1 MNEGRLHLPRWAHFP
16 LLLTVALLMA
26 AMARAEISTELLRE
40 VFPAARRIG
49 PIEGN
54 PPAAAVFD
62 ESGAVGFLFFT
73 QAVIGSLGYS
83 GKPIDVAVGLT
94 LDGKIA
100 GARLM
105 QHQEPILMLGI
116 GAAALDRFVALHRG
130 HDLRAPVAIKAVAPS
145 AGQPDAIAGA
155 TVSSLLLR
163 EAILRSARTI
173 ARSRGIATSAE
184 SRTKLELDRFEPRD
198 WEALRD
204 EGAIAQLRLTGTDV
218 ARRRGGDASLSPE
231 ILFID
236 FYAALA
242 TPAGI
247 GRNLL
252 GDRLFNE
259 IVGRLGDGD
268 QAIILAAN
276 GLYSFKG
283 SGFTRGGTFDRVR
296 IVQGGTNFALDAKMH
311 HRLDALGAGMPAFR
325 EIGLF
330 VLPAATGFDATAP
343 WRIELLVEG
352 PDSQRPPIVFPNAY
366 ALPARFLRSAESQS
380 DDAAPALWE
389 RVWHERIG
397 RIAICAAALVAL
409 TLILVLQDRFAR
421 HAVLYRRVRLGFLVF
436 TLGWLG
442 WYAAAQLSV
451 VNILTFA
458 QALLTGFRWDF
469 FLLEPVVFL
478 LWGFVAVALLFWGRG
493 VFCGWLCPFGAL
505 QDLTYRLGRWL
516 KLPALRLPFVV
527 HERLAALKYVAFLLI
542 FALSLNYTAHSLALA
557 EIEPFKTAVVLKF
570 MRAWPFVLYALLLL
584 AAGMV
589 LERAF
594 CRYLCPLGAGLA
606 IPARLRLF
614 EWLKRKKQCGTECQI
629 CASRC
634 PVQAIHPDGRINPNE
649 CIYCLN
655 CQLLYY
661 DATTCP
667 PLIARRQR
675 RAARVDAGGASHAP
689 VALP

>member
-1 MNEGRLHLPRWAHFP
+1 MPRWIR
-16 LLLTVALLMA
+16 LLLVLAAVAMA
-26 AMARAEISTELLRE
+26 APAAWAQVDAETLAE

-54 PPAAAVFD
+54 PPAAIAYD
-62 ESGAVGFLFFT
+62 GERALGFVLFSH
-73 QAVIGSLGYS
+73 AVIGSLGYS
-83 GKPIDVAVGLT
+83 GKPIDIAVGLT
-94 LDGKIA
+94 QDGRIA

-105 QHQEPILMLGI
+105 RHQEPILVLGI
-116 GAAALDRFVALHRG
+116 GEAALHRFVAEHRG
-130 HDLRAPVAIKAVAPS
+130 LDIRAPVAVAAVVSP
-145 AGQPDAIAGA
+145 AGKIDAIAGA

-163 EAILRSARTI
+163 EAILRSARAV
-173 ARSRGIATSAE
+173 ARSRGIGTTPAAAGAID
-184 SRTKLELDRFEPRD
+184 LDRFEVRD
-198 WEALRD
+198 WDALRE
-204 EGAIAQLRLTGTDV
+204 EGAVVQLRLTGADV
-218 ARRRGGDASLSPE
+218 ARRRGEDPAVPAE
-231 ILFID
+231 ILFVD
-236 FYAALA
+236 LHAALA

-252 GDRLFNE
+252 GDRQFNDL
-259 IVGRLGDGD
+259 VGRLADGE
-268 QAIILAAN
+268 QALLLAAN

-283 SGFTRGGTFDRVR
+283 SGFVRSGRFDRIR
-296 IVQGGTNFALDAKMH
+296 LVQGERTITLETSMH
-311 HRLDALGAGMPAFR
+311 RRLESLGPGMPAFR

-330 VLPAATGFDATAP
+330 VLPAAAGFDATAP
-343 WRIELLVEG
+343 WSLELVVDAADPQRG
-352 PDSQRPPIVFPNAY
+352 PAVFARGY
-366 ALPARFLRSAESQS
+366 TLPARFLRAGARAAEEEGS
-380 DDAAPALWE
+380 ALWE
-389 RVWHERIG
+389 RVWQERMG
-397 RIAICAAALVAL
+397 RVVVCLAALASL
-409 TLILVLQDRFAR
+409 TLLLFAQDRLAKFPVSYKR
-421 HAVLYRRVRLGFLVF
+421 IRLAFLVF

-442 WYAAAQLSV
+442 LYATAQLSV

-469 FLLEPVVFL
+469 FLLEPVIFL

-505 QDLTYRLGRWL
+505 QDLAFRVGRWL

-527 HERLAALKYVAFLLI
+527 HERLAALKYVGFLAI
-542 FALSLNYTAHSLALA
+542 FALSLNFTAQALAVA
-557 EIEPFKTAVVLKF
+557 EIEPFKTTFALRFARPWPFIVYVVLL
-570 MRAWPFVLYALLLL
+570 V
-584 AAGMV
+584 AAGLV
-589 LERAF
+589 LERGF

-675 RAARVDAGGASHAP
+675 REARGPGAAAAAAARVPAAQP
-689 VALP
+689 